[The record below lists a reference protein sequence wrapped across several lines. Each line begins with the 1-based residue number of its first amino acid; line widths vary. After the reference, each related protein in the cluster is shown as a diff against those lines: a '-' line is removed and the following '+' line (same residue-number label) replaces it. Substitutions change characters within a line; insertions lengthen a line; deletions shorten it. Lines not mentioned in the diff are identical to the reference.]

1 MLDVGCRALFNQ
13 NSNVSFYDG
22 KSITRGCKM
31 KNIGRCLGL
40 IVFAIIVTRVDWS
53 GFTSILERSHMRF
66 LYAAIVVS
74 VPLLWIKAL
83 RWRLLLSWQGY
94 HIRAWDAFL
103 YYLSSISLGVITP
116 GRIGEFSKIFYL
128 KKAGISTVSQG
139 LSSVFVDR
147 LLDLSIL
154 IAVAMCGML
163 WLGPWPGA
171 KNMALVGFA
180 GAVAILIL
188 LFTVGDFKR
197 VVGWA
202 YRLIA
207 KSRTTESFKEG
218 LGQFADG
225 LRTLFQ
231 WRLWQAVMLTIL
243 AYSLFFYQC
252 FLIAQAFSLPIS
264 YFALAVIMAMTN
276 LLTLLPITIAG
287 LGTREA
293 ALLFLLGPMGIGLE
307 WILAYSISVFV
318 VSFVITGLMGA
329 TAWWIV
335 D

>member
-1 MLDVGCRALFNQ
+1 
-13 NSNVSFYDG
+13 
-22 KSITRGCKM
+22 M

-40 IVFAIIVTRVDWS
+40 IIFVVIVTRVDWS
-53 GFTSILERSHMRF
+53 GFTGILERSHMRF

-74 VPLLWIKAL
+74 VPLLWIKVL

-94 HIRAWDAFL
+94 HISVCDAFL
-103 YYLSSISLGVITP
+103 YYLSSVSLGAITP
-116 GRIGEFSKIFYL
+116 GRIGEFSKVFYL

-154 IAVAMCGML
+154 IIVAMFGML
-163 WLGPWPGA
+163 WLDPWPGA

-180 GAVAILIL
+180 GAVPVIIL
-188 LFTVGDFKR
+188 LLAVGDFR
-197 VVGWA
+197 RIVGWV
-202 YRLIA
+202 YRRIPEP
-207 KSRTTESFKEG
+207 RITGFFKEG
-218 LGQFADG
+218 LDQFADG
-225 LRTLFQ
+225 LHALFQ
-231 WRLWQAVMLTIL
+231 WRLWQAVMLTVL
-243 AYSLFFYQC
+243 AYSFLFYQC

-276 LLTLLPITIAG
+276 LLTLLPISVAG

-318 VSFVITGLMGA
+318 VTFVITGLMGT
-329 TAWWIV
+329 TAWWII